1 MHFLFNCYLCNSGYV
16 LAKFIAA
23 IGLGCLVCTFE
34 AVLAGGAAAVLFV
47 DFVVPDESF
56 EVCLCIVEIIFDGFR
71 LVLPLCHLFLVKVVQ
86 GIHLLEIK
94 LELVFIEDCNA
105 EPFDAHLVVVKA
117 LAKSCEMLL
126 SVPLCIV
133 GNA

>member
-1 MHFLFNCYLCNSGYV
+1 MYWQSSLPRS
-16 LAKFIAA
+16 A
-23 IGLGCLVCTFE
+23 LVAWFALST
-34 AVLAGGAAAVLFV
+34 AVLFV

-56 EVCLCIVEIIFDGFR
+56 EVCLCFVEIVFDGFS

-86 GIHLLEIK
+86 GIHLRKIK
-94 LELVFIEDCNA
+94 LELVFVRDCNA
-105 EPFDAHLVVVKA
+105 EPFDAHLVVVEA

-126 SVPLCIV
+126 AVPLRIV